1 MGAGGS
7 EARRQL
13 VGLTTGAIGILMA
26 GGAELTSQLTQQ
38 GDARTSGSGTELGT
52 GPARAETNF
61 GQRVSAAAV
70 AAWSAMSDAAS
81 LLGRRWLNELVVS
94 AVLDAFEESEA
105 AAVAGAV
112 EEAISAQEP
121 DTMQN
126 GGTVQTFLI
135 GDTEGS
141 PAATRLLLMS
151 ALRRHV
157 CDALQ
162 AQLDEF
168 ATNLSRRC
176 DAVSTKARAGA
187 ASRENTKSQGR
198 ARQVTPPMDPGT
210 PKSRAADVGT
220 AKPGASSR
228 LVTLLLEGWQQVH
241 DQQGRSYF
249 RNAETGES
257 HWTDPTAWLVTAR
270 EVTFE
275 GDGKLGFVLIPR
287 YERELKEKAWND
299 AARRYTWMQVAAV
312 EAGSQ
317 AEAAGVRPGLMLY
330 TVSGKPV
337 LGLDRSDV
345 KDFVTTIRPLT
356 AVFVEREMDLC
367 DVDPTCELDQQPG
380 KKTVTAASSMDV
392 EQATVVDAD
401 ATNSHAAK
409 SPSADSAPPH
419 PPPNPLPSS
428 ATSTTARRDEH
439 PTAMPAQ
446 HRRQQRPGG
455 RSPMASPVKK
465 RRRGLFGCCGS
476 NPSHDDSP
484 QPPRARTVPTAAP
497 ARVPSTGSSQ
507 GPALAAPVARAQDDS
522 KQALAQPGNSS
533 ASSSPQ
539 SIAAA
544 ASAHRIASARAL
556 AAETEAAA
564 AAEVAS
570 TLHAAAQAEHTTVTE
585 LEALQVRPHHRT
597 KAPHPP
603 CCAVLSWLLLPVS
616 LLC

>member
-1 MGAGGS
+1 
-7 EARRQL
+7 
-13 VGLTTGAIGILMA
+13 
-26 GGAELTSQLTQQ
+26 
-38 GDARTSGSGTELGT
+38 
-52 GPARAETNF
+52 
-61 GQRVSAAAV
+61 
-70 AAWSAMSDAAS
+70 
-81 LLGRRWLNELVVS
+81 
-94 AVLDAFEESEA
+94 
-105 AAVAGAV
+105 
-112 EEAISAQEP
+112 
-121 DTMQN
+121 
-126 GGTVQTFLI
+126 
-135 GDTEGS
+135 
-141 PAATRLLLMS
+141 
-151 ALRRHV
+151 
-157 CDALQ
+157 
-162 AQLDEF
+162 
-168 ATNLSRRC
+168 
-176 DAVSTKARAGA
+176 
-187 ASRENTKSQGR
+187 
-198 ARQVTPPMDPGT
+198 
-210 PKSRAADVGT
+210 
-220 AKPGASSR
+220 
-228 LVTLLLEGWQQVH
+228 
-241 DQQGRSYF
+241 
-249 RNAETGES
+249 
-257 HWTDPTAWLVTAR
+257 
-270 EVTFE
+270 
-275 GDGKLGFVLIPR
+275 
-287 YERELKEKAWND
+287 
-299 AARRYTWMQVAAV
+299 
-312 EAGSQ
+312 
-317 AEAAGVRPGLMLY
+317 
-330 TVSGKPV
+330 
-337 LGLDRSDV
+337 
-345 KDFVTTIRPLT
+345 
-356 AVFVEREMDLC
+356 
-367 DVDPTCELDQQPG
+367 
-380 KKTVTAASSMDV
+380 MDV